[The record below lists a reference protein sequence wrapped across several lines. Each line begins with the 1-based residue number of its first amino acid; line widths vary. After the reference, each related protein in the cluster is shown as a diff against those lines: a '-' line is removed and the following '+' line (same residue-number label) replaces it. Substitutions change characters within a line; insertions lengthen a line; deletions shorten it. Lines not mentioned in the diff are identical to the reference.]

1 MYINDRY
8 TLPVYKHGNDVHM
21 KFQKLS
27 QIHMT
32 FYKVVYS
39 IFAEVRVIVRL

>member
-8 TLPVYKHGNDVHM
+8 TLPVYKLGNDVHM
-21 KFQKLS
+21 KFKKLS

-32 FYKVVYS
+32 FNKVVYS
-39 IFAEVRVIVRL
+39 LFAEVRVIVPL

>member
-21 KFQKLS
+21 KLKKLS
-27 QIHMT
+27 QIHMI

-39 IFAEVRVIVRL
+39 LFAQVRVIVHL